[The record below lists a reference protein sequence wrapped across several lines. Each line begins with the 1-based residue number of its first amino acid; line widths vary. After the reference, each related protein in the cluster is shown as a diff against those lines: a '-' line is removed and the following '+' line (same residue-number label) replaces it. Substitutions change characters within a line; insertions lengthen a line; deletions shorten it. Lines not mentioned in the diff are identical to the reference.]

1 MQKSHLFQPVTNVS
15 TFTSSYSY
23 SRLASLV
30 SVSYEQM
37 CGCHNTLKKKFLKKP
52 SNKLLSGNLSV
63 LHKTRVA
70 KTYSCLDVTNVS

>member
-37 CGCHNTLKKKFLKKP
+37 CGCHNTLKKKKLKK
-52 SNKLLSGNLSV
+52 
-63 LHKTRVA
+63 A
-70 KTYSCLDVTNVS
+70 

>member
-37 CGCHNTLKKKFLKKP
+37 CGCHNTLKKKIKK
-52 SNKLLSGNLSV
+52 SLVINYFQEICQCY
-63 LHKTRVA
+63 TR
-70 KTYSCLDVTNVS
+70 LG

>member
-37 CGCHNTLKKKFLKKP
+37 CGCHNTLKKK
-52 SNKLLSGNLSV
+52 N
-63 LHKTRVA
+63 
-70 KTYSCLDVTNVS
+70 